1 MTTIKLIPSVMEFD
15 VSLDSASM
23 PSLFSQSLETTI
35 IEQVERHV
43 NGRIPTHDTVVESV
57 SSYLEESRDFTRKV
71 RNWVLESIDYSQ
83 IVSEVRDNIDY
94 QQLID
99 LTAPL
104 WEDEAFLRHLMN
116 NNRFRNLV
124 NTQCTSIITGT
135 LNTTYIKEMVDE
147 KVESMTSNLS
157 NEIAEKVLKVI
168 QNRLT
173 AGSDV

>member
-1 MTTIKLIPSVMEFD
+1 MTTIKLIPQVMEFD

-23 PSLFSQSLETTI
+23 PSLFSQSMETTI
-35 IEQVERHV
+35 IEQVERQV
-43 NGRIPTHDTVVESV
+43 NGRIPTHDAVVESV
-57 SSYLEESRDFTRKV
+57 ASTMMESRDYTRKV

-83 IVSEVRDNIDY
+83 IASEVRDNIDY
-94 QQLID
+94 EELID

-104 WEDEAFLRHLMN
+104 WENEAFLRHLMN

-124 NTQCTSIITGT
+124 NTQCSSLVSGT
-135 LNTTYIKEMVDE
+135 LNTTFIKEMVDD

>member
-1 MTTIKLIPSVMEFD
+1 MTTIKLIPSTMEFE
-15 VSLDSASM
+15 VSVDSSSM
-23 PSLFSQSLETTI
+23 PSLFSQSMETTI
-35 IEQVERHV
+35 IQEVTRQVE
-43 NGRIPTHDTVVESV
+43 GRIPSHDNVVESV

-71 RNWVLESIDYSQ
+71 RNWVLESMDYSQ
-83 IVSEVRDNIDY
+83 IVSEVGSNLDY

-104 WEDEAFLRHLMN
+104 WENEAFLRHLMN

-124 NTQCTSIITGT
+124 NTQCSSLVSGT
-135 LNTTYIKEMVDE
+135 LNTTYIKEMVDD

>member
-15 VSLDSASM
+15 VSLDSASI

-35 IEQVERHV
+35 IEEVTRQV
-43 NGRIPTHDTVVESV
+43 NGRIPTHETVVESV
-57 SSYLEESRDFTRKV
+57 SSAMMESRDYTRKV

-83 IVSEVRDNIDY
+83 IVSQVRDNIDY
-94 QQLID
+94 AELVE
-99 LTAPL
+99 LTEPL
-104 WEDEAFLRHLMN
+104 WDNEMFLRYLLN
-116 NNRFRNLV
+116 NNRFRNMV
-124 NTQCTSIITGT
+124 NTQVQASVAATCD
-135 LNTTYIKEMVDE
+135 TTTIREMVNE

-168 QNRLT
+168 QNRLV

>member
-1 MTTIKLIPSVMEFD
+1 VTTIKLIPSTMEFE
-15 VSLDSASM
+15 VSVDSASM
-23 PSLFSQSLETTI
+23 PSLFHQSMETTI
-35 IEQVERHV
+35 IEEVERQV
-43 NGRIPTHDTVVESV
+43 NGRIPTLQMVVDDV
-57 SSYLEESRDFTRKV
+57 SSTIMEDREYTRKV
-71 RNWVLESIDYSQ
+71 RNWVLESIDYSE
-83 IVSEVRDNIDY
+83 IVTQVRDNLDY
-94 QQLID
+94 QELID

-104 WEDEAFLRHLMN
+104 WENEMFLRHLMN

-124 NTQCTSIITGT
+124 NNQVQVNIGETVSASFVRE
-135 LNTTYIKEMVDE
+135 LVNE

>member
-23 PSLFSQSLETTI
+23 PSLFSQSMETTI
-35 IEQVERHV
+35 IEQVERQV

-57 SSYLEESRDFTRKV
+57 ANTMMESRDYTRKV

-83 IVSEVRDNIDY
+83 IASEVRDNIDY
-94 QQLID
+94 AELID

-104 WEDEAFLRHLMN
+104 WENEAFLRHLLSN
-116 NNRFRNLV
+116 SRFRNMV
-124 NTQCTSIITGT
+124 NTQVQANIASTLDTST
-135 LNTTYIKEMVDE
+135 IKNMVDD
-147 KVESMTSNLS
+147 KVESMTSNLA

>member
-1 MTTIKLIPSVMEFD
+1 MTTIKLIPSTMEFE
-15 VSLDSASM
+15 VSVDSASM
-23 PSLFSQSLETTI
+23 PSLFHQSMETTI
-35 IEQVERHV
+35 IEEVERQV
-43 NGRIPTHDTVVESV
+43 NGRIPNLQMVVDDV
-57 SSYLEESRDFTRKV
+57 SSTIMEDRDYTRKV

-83 IVSEVRDNIDY
+83 IISEVGSNLDY

-99 LTAPL
+99 CTAPL

-135 LNTTYIKEMVDE
+135 LNTTFIKEMVDD

>member
-23 PSLFSQSLETTI
+23 PSLFSQSLETQI
-35 IEQVERHV
+35 IEEVTRQVD
-43 NGRIPTHDTVVESV
+43 GRIPTHDTVVNDV
-57 SSYLEESRDFTRKV
+57 ATTMMESRDYTRKV

-83 IVSEVRDNIDY
+83 ISREVSDSIDFAE
-94 QQLID
+94 LVD

-104 WEDEAFLRHLMN
+104 WENEMFLRYLMN
-116 NNRFRNLV
+116 NNRFRNMV
-124 NTQCTSIITGT
+124 NTQVQSNIAS
-135 LNTTYIKEMVDE
+135 TYDTVTIKRMVDE

>member
-57 SSYLEESRDFTRKV
+57 SATMMESREYTRKV

-83 IVSEVRDNIDY
+83 IASEVRDNIDY

-104 WEDEAFLRHLMN
+104 WENEDFLRHLLN

>member
-1 MTTIKLIPSVMEFD
+1 MEFE

-23 PSLFSQSLETTI
+23 PSLFSQSMETTI
-35 IEQVERHV
+35 IQEVTRQVD
-43 NGRIPTHDTVVESV
+43 GRIPSHDNVVESV

-71 RNWVLESIDYSQ
+71 RNWVLESIYYSQ
-83 IVSEVRDNIDY
+83 IVSEVGSNLDY

-104 WEDEAFLRHLMN
+104 WENEAFLRHLMN

-124 NTQCTSIITGT
+124 NTQCSSLVSGT

>member
-1 MTTIKLIPSVMEFD
+1 MTTIKLIPSTMEFE
-15 VSLDSASM
+15 VSVDSASM
-23 PSLFSQSLETTI
+23 PSLFSQSMETTI
-35 IEQVERHV
+35 IEEVERQV
-43 NGRIPTHDTVVESV
+43 NGRIPTLQMVVDDV
-57 SSYLEESRDFTRKV
+57 SSTMMEDRDYTRKV
-71 RNWVLESIDYSQ
+71 RNWVLESIDYTQ
-83 IVSEVRDNIDY
+83 IASEVRDNIDY
-94 QQLID
+94 NELID

-104 WEDEAFLRHLMN
+104 WEDESFLRHLLN

-124 NTQCTSIITGT
+124 NTQVQSNIASTYDTIT
-135 LNTTYIKEMVDE
+135 IKRMVDE

>member
-43 NGRIPTHDTVVESV
+43 NGRIPTHETVVESV
-57 SSYLEESRDFTRKV
+57 SEHLQESRDFLRKL
-71 RNWVLESIDYSQ
+71 RNWVMESIDYQQ
-83 IVSEVRDNIDY
+83 IVSQVGGMIDY
-94 QQLID
+94 SEILD
-99 LTAPL
+99 LSAPL
-104 WEDEAFLRHLMN
+104 WENEMFLRHLLS

-124 NTQCTSIITGT
+124 NTQVQANISASYDT
-135 LNTTYIKEMVDE
+135 NTIRNMVNE

>member
-1 MTTIKLIPSVMEFD
+1 MEFE
-15 VSLDSASM
+15 VSVDSASM
-23 PSLFSQSLETTI
+23 PSLFSQSMETQI
-35 IEQVERHV
+35 IEEVERQV
-43 NGRIPTHDTVVESV
+43 NGRIPNLQMVVDDV
-57 SSYLEESRDFTRKV
+57 SENIKEDRDYTRKV

-83 IVSEVRDNIDY
+83 IISEVGSNLDY

-116 NNRFRNLV
+116 NDRFRNLV

-135 LNTTYIKEMVDE
+135 LNTTFIKEMVDD

>member
-1 MTTIKLIPSVMEFD
+1 MTTIKLIPSTMEFE
-15 VSLDSASM
+15 VSVDSASM
-23 PSLFSQSLETTI
+23 PSLFSQSMETTI
-35 IEQVERHV
+35 IEEVERQV
-43 NGRIPTHDTVVESV
+43 NGRIPTLQMVVDDV
-57 SSYLEESRDFTRKV
+57 SSTMMEDRDYTRKV

-83 IVSEVRDNIDY
+83 ITSDVRDSLDY
-94 QQLID
+94 SELVD

-104 WEDEAFLRHLMN
+104 WENEMFLRHLMN

-124 NTQCTSIITGT
+124 NSQVSANISSTFDISTIRD
-135 LNTTYIKEMVDE
+135 MVDE
-147 KVESMTSNLS
+147 KVEQVTNNLS

>member
-1 MTTIKLIPSVMEFD
+1 MTTIKLIPSTMEFE
-15 VSLDSASM
+15 VSVDSSSM
-23 PSLFSQSLETTI
+23 PSLFNQSLETQI
-35 IEQVERHV
+35 IQEVTRQVE
-43 NGRIPTHDTVVESV
+43 GRIPSHDNVVESV

-71 RNWVLESIDYSQ
+71 RNWVLESMDYGQ
-83 IVSEVRDNIDY
+83 IVSEVGSNLDY

-99 LTAPL
+99 LTTPL
-104 WEDEAFLRHLMN
+104 WENEAFLRHLMN

-124 NTQCTSIITGT
+124 NTQCTSLVSGT

-173 AGSDV
+173 AGFDV

>member
-43 NGRIPTHDTVVESV
+43 NGRIPTHETVVESV
-57 SSYLEESRDFTRKV
+57 SATLQDSRDFLRKL
-71 RNWVLESIDYSQ
+71 RNWVTESIDYSQ
-83 IVSEVRDNIDY
+83 IVNDVSNSLDY
-94 QQLID
+94 GDLVD

-104 WEDEAFLRHLMN
+104 WENEAFLRHLLN

-124 NTQCTSIITGT
+124 NTQCTSIIGAT
-135 LNTTYIKEMVDE
+135 LSTTTIKEMVDE

>member
-23 PSLFSQSLETTI
+23 PSLFSQSLETQI
-35 IEQVERHV
+35 IEEVGRQV
-43 NGRIPTHDTVVESV
+43 NGRIPTHDSVVESV
-57 SSYLEESRDFTRKV
+57 SSVMMESREYTRKV

-83 IVSEVRDNIDY
+83 IVSEVRDNLDY
-94 QQLID
+94 QELID

-104 WEDEAFLRHLMN
+104 WEDESFLRHLMN

-124 NTQCTSIITGT
+124 NTQCSSLVSGT
-135 LNTTYIKEMVDE
+135 LNTTYIKEIVDE
-147 KVESMTSNLS
+147 KVESVTSNLS
-157 NEIAEKVLKVI
+157 NEIAEKVLRVI

>member
-23 PSLFSQSLETTI
+23 PSLFSQSLETQI
-35 IEQVERHV
+35 IEEVGRQV
-43 NGRIPTHDTVVESV
+43 NGRIPTHDSVVESV
-57 SSYLEESRDFTRKV
+57 SSVMMESRDYTRKV

-94 QQLID
+94 AELVD

-104 WEDEAFLRHLMN
+104 WENEMFLRHLLN
-116 NNRFRNLV
+116 NSRFRNMV
-124 NTQCTSIITGT
+124 NTQVQANIASTCD
-135 LNTTYIKEMVDE
+135 TTTIKNMIDD

-157 NEIAEKVLKVI
+157 NEIAEKVLRVI
-168 QNRLT
+168 QNRLV

>member
-1 MTTIKLIPSVMEFD
+1 MTTIKLIPQVMEFD

-23 PSLFSQSLETTI
+23 PSLFSQSMETTI
-35 IEQVERHV
+35 IEQVERQV
-43 NGRIPTHDTVVESV
+43 NGRIPTHDAVVESV
-57 SSYLEESRDFTRKV
+57 ATTMMESRDYTRKV

-83 IVSEVRDNIDY
+83 IASEVRDNIDY
-94 QQLID
+94 EELVD

-104 WEDEAFLRHLMN
+104 WENEAFLRHLMN

-124 NTQCTSIITGT
+124 NTQCSSLVSGT
-135 LNTTYIKEMVDE
+135 LNTTFIKEMVDD

>member
-1 MTTIKLIPSVMEFD
+1 MTTIKLIPSTMEFE
-15 VSLDSASM
+15 VSVDSASM
-23 PSLFSQSLETTI
+23 PSLFSQSMETTI
-35 IEQVERHV
+35 IEEVERQV
-43 NGRIPTHDTVVESV
+43 NGRIPTLQMVVDDV
-57 SSYLEESRDFTRKV
+57 SSTMMEDRDYTRKV

-83 IVSEVRDNIDY
+83 ITSDVRDNLDY
-94 QQLID
+94 SELVD

-104 WEDEAFLRHLMN
+104 WENEMFLRHLMN

-124 NTQCTSIITGT
+124 NSQVAANISSTFDISTIRD
-135 LNTTYIKEMVDE
+135 MVDE
-147 KVESMTSNLS
+147 KVEQVTNNLS

>member
-1 MTTIKLIPSVMEFD
+1 MTTIKLIPSTMEFE
-15 VSLDSASM
+15 VSVDSSSM
-23 PSLFSQSLETTI
+23 PSLFNQSLETQI
-35 IEQVERHV
+35 IQEVTRQVE
-43 NGRIPTHDTVVESV
+43 GRIPSHDNVVESV

-71 RNWVLESIDYSQ
+71 RNWVLESMDYGQ
-83 IVSEVRDNIDY
+83 IVSEVGSNLDY

-104 WEDEAFLRHLMN
+104 WENEMFLRHLMN

-124 NTQCTSIITGT
+124 NTQCSSLVSGT

>member
-1 MTTIKLIPSVMEFD
+1 MTTIKLIPSTMEFE
-15 VSLDSASM
+15 VSVDSSSM
-23 PSLFSQSLETTI
+23 PSLFSQSMETTI
-35 IEQVERHV
+35 IEEVERQV

-57 SSYLEESRDFTRKV
+57 TSVMMEDRDYTRKV
-71 RNWVLESIDYSQ
+71 RNWVLESIDYND
-83 IVSEVRDNIDY
+83 IVTQVRDNLDY
-94 QQLID
+94 NELID

-104 WEDEAFLRHLMN
+104 WENEMFLRHLLS

-124 NTQCTSIITGT
+124 NTQVQSNIASTYDTIT
-135 LNTTYIKEMVDE
+135 IKRMVDE

>member
-1 MTTIKLIPSVMEFD
+1 MTTIKLIPSTMEFE
-15 VSLDSASM
+15 VSVDSSSM
-23 PSLFSQSLETTI
+23 PSLFSQSMETTI
-35 IEQVERHV
+35 IEEVTRQVE
-43 NGRIPTHDTVVESV
+43 GRIPSHDNVVESV

-71 RNWVLESIDYSQ
+71 RNWVLESIDYTQ
-83 IVSEVRDNIDY
+83 IATEVRDNIDY
-94 QQLID
+94 NELID

-104 WEDEAFLRHLMN
+104 WEDEAFLRHLLN

-124 NTQCTSIITGT
+124 NTQCTSIISGT
-135 LNTTYIKEMVDE
+135 LNTTFIKEMVDD

>member
-1 MTTIKLIPSVMEFD
+1 MTTIKLIPSTMEFE
-15 VSLDSASM
+15 VSVDSASM
-23 PSLFSQSLETTI
+23 PSLFSQSMETQI
-35 IEQVERHV
+35 IEEVERQV
-43 NGRIPTHDTVVESV
+43 NGRIPTLQMVVDDV
-57 SSYLEESRDFTRKV
+57 SEAIKEDRDYTRKV
-71 RNWVLESIDYSQ
+71 RNWVLESIDYTQ
-83 IVSEVRDNIDY
+83 IATEVRDNIDY
-94 QQLID
+94 NELID

-104 WEDEAFLRHLMN
+104 WEDEAFLRHLLN

-124 NTQCTSIITGT
+124 NTQCTSIISGT
-135 LNTTYIKEMVDE
+135 LNTTFIKEMVDD

>member
-1 MTTIKLIPSVMEFD
+1 MTTIKLIPQVMEFD

-23 PSLFSQSLETTI
+23 PSLFSQSMETTI
-35 IEQVERHV
+35 IEQVERQV
-43 NGRIPTHDTVVESV
+43 NGRIPTHDAVVESV
-57 SSYLEESRDFTRKV
+57 ANTMMESRDYTRKV

-83 IVSEVRDNIDY
+83 IASEVRDCIDY
-94 QQLID
+94 AELVDI
-99 LTAPL
+99 TAPL
-104 WEDEAFLRHLMN
+104 WENEQFLRHLMSN
-116 NNRFRNLV
+116 SRFRNLV
-124 NTQCTSIITGT
+124 NTNVQANIASTLDTST
-135 LNTTYIKEMVDE
+135 IKNMVDD

>member
-1 MTTIKLIPSVMEFD
+1 MED
-15 VSLDSASM
+15 
-23 PSLFSQSLETTI
+23 
-35 IEQVERHV
+35 
-43 NGRIPTHDTVVESV
+43 
-57 SSYLEESRDFTRKV
+57 RDYTRKV

-83 IVSEVRDNIDY
+83 IISEVGSNLDY

-104 WEDEAFLRHLMN
+104 WENEMFLRHLMN

-124 NTQCTSIITGT
+124 NTQVQANISSTFDISTIRD
-135 LNTTYIKEMVDE
+135 MVDE
-147 KVESMTSNLS
+147 KVERVTTNLS

>member
-15 VSLDSASM
+15 VSLDSASI

-35 IEQVERHV
+35 TQEVTRQVE
-43 NGRIPTHDTVVESV
+43 GRIPSHDNVVESV

-83 IVSEVRDNIDY
+83 IISEVGSNLDY

-104 WEDEAFLRHLMN
+104 WENEAFLRHLMN

-124 NTQCTSIITGT
+124 NTQVSANISSTFDISTIR
-135 LNTTYIKEMVDE
+135 EMVDE
-147 KVESMTSNLS
+147 KVERVTTNLS

>member
-1 MTTIKLIPSVMEFD
+1 MTTIKLIPSTMEFE
-15 VSLDSASM
+15 VSVDSASM
-23 PSLFSQSLETTI
+23 PSLFHQSMETTI
-35 IEQVERHV
+35 IEEVERQV
-43 NGRIPTHDTVVESV
+43 NGRIPTLQMVVDDV
-57 SSYLEESRDFTRKV
+57 SSTIMEDREYTRKV
-71 RNWVLESIDYSQ
+71 RNWVLESIDYSE
-83 IVSEVRDNIDY
+83 IVTQVRDNLDY
-94 QQLID
+94 QELID

-104 WEDEAFLRHLMN
+104 WENEMFLRHLMN

-124 NTQCTSIITGT
+124 NNQVQVNIGETVSASFVRE
-135 LNTTYIKEMVDE
+135 LVNE

>member
-1 MTTIKLIPSVMEFD
+1 MTTIKLIPQVMEFD

-23 PSLFSQSLETTI
+23 PSLFSQSMETTI
-35 IEQVERHV
+35 IEQVERQV
-43 NGRIPTHDTVVESV
+43 NGRIPTHDAVVESV
-57 SSYLEESRDFTRKV
+57 ANTMMESRDYTRKV

-83 IVSEVRDNIDY
+83 IASEVRDCIDY
-94 QQLID
+94 AELVD

-104 WEDEAFLRHLMN
+104 WENEMFLRHLLN

-124 NTQCTSIITGT
+124 NTQVQANIASTLDTST
-135 LNTTYIKEMVDE
+135 IKNMVDD
-147 KVESMTSNLS
+147 KVESMTSNLA

>member
-35 IEQVERHV
+35 IEQVERQV
-43 NGRIPTHDTVVESV
+43 NGRIPTHDSVVESV
-57 SSYLEESRDFTRKV
+57 ASVMMESRDYTRKV

-83 IVSEVRDNIDY
+83 IVSEVRENMDY
-94 QQLID
+94 AELVD

-104 WEDEAFLRHLMN
+104 WENEMFLRHLLS

-124 NTQCTSIITGT
+124 NTQVNAMASAG
-135 LNTTYIKEMVDE
+135 LDHNTIRQMVNE
-147 KVESMTSNLS
+147 KVESMTSNMC
-157 NEIAEKVLKVI
+157 NEIAEKVLRII
-168 QNRLT
+168 QNRIV

>member
-1 MTTIKLIPSVMEFD
+1 MEFD

-23 PSLFSQSLETTI
+23 PSLFSQSLETQI
-35 IEQVERHV
+35 IEEVGRQV
-43 NGRIPTHDTVVESV
+43 NGRIPTHDSVVESV
-57 SSYLEESRDFTRKV
+57 SSVMMESREYTRKV

-83 IVSEVRDNIDY
+83 IVSEVRDNLDY
-94 QQLID
+94 QELID

-104 WEDEAFLRHLMN
+104 WEDESFLRHLMN

-124 NTQCTSIITGT
+124 NTQCSSLVSGT
-135 LNTTYIKEMVDE
+135 LNTTYIKEIVDE
-147 KVESMTSNLS
+147 KVESVTSNLS
-157 NEIAEKVLKVI
+157 NEIAEKVLRVI

>member
-1 MTTIKLIPSVMEFD
+1 MTTIKLIPSTMEFE
-15 VSLDSASM
+15 VSVDSSSM
-23 PSLFSQSLETTI
+23 PSLFNQSMETTI
-35 IEQVERHV
+35 IEEVERQV
-43 NGRIPTHDTVVESV
+43 NGRIPTHETVVESV
-57 SSYLEESRDFTRKV
+57 TSTLQESRDFTRKV

-83 IVSEVRDNIDY
+83 IVSEVRENMDY
-94 QQLID
+94 AELVD

-104 WEDEAFLRHLMN
+104 WENEMFLRHLLS

-124 NTQCTSIITGT
+124 NTQVQANIASTCDTIT
-135 LNTTYIKEMVDE
+135 IKRMVDE

>member
-1 MTTIKLIPSVMEFD
+1 MEFE

-23 PSLFSQSLETTI
+23 PSLFSQSMETTI
-35 IEQVERHV
+35 IQEVTRQVD
-43 NGRIPTHDTVVESV
+43 GRIPSHDNVVESV

-83 IVSEVRDNIDY
+83 IISEVGGNLDY
-94 QQLID
+94 QELID

-104 WEDEAFLRHLMN
+104 WENEAFLRHLMN

-124 NTQCTSIITGT
+124 NTQCSSLVSGT

-147 KVESMTSNLS
+147 KVESVTSNLS

>member
-1 MTTIKLIPSVMEFD
+1 MEFD

-43 NGRIPTHDTVVESV
+43 NGRIPTHDNVVESV

-71 RNWVLESIDYSQ
+71 RNWVLESIDYSE
-83 IVSEVRDNIDY
+83 IVTQVRDNLDY
-94 QQLID
+94 QELID

-104 WEDEAFLRHLMN
+104 WENEMFLRLLMN
-116 NNRFRNLV
+116 NNRFRNMVNNQVQVNIAETLSASFIRELV
-124 NTQCTSIITGT
+124 G
-135 LNTTYIKEMVDE
+135 E

-157 NEIAEKVLKVI
+157 NEIAEKVLRVI

>member
-1 MTTIKLIPSVMEFD
+1 MTTIKLIPSTMEFE
-15 VSLDSASM
+15 VSVDSSSM
-23 PSLFSQSLETTI
+23 PSLFSQSMETTI
-35 IEQVERHV
+35 IEEVERQV
-43 NGRIPTHDTVVESV
+43 NGRIPTLQMVVDDV
-57 SSYLEESRDFTRKV
+57 SSTMMEDRDYTRKV

-83 IVSEVRDNIDY
+83 ISREVSDSIDFAE
-94 QQLID
+94 IVD
-99 LTAPL
+99 ITAPL
-104 WEDEAFLRHLMN
+104 WENESFLRHLLS

-124 NTQCTSIITGT
+124 NTQVQSNIASTYDTIT
-135 LNTTYIKEMVDE
+135 IKRMVDE

>member
-1 MTTIKLIPSVMEFD
+1 MTTIKLIPQVMEFD

-43 NGRIPTHDTVVESV
+43 NGRIPTHDNVVESV
-57 SSYLEESRDFTRKV
+57 SATLQESRDFTRKV

-83 IVSEVRDNIDY
+83 IVSEVSNSLDY
-94 QQLID
+94 GDLVN

-104 WEDEAFLRHLMN
+104 WENEEFLRHLLSSS
-116 NNRFRNLV
+116 RFRNMV
-124 NTQCTSIITGT
+124 NTQVQASVAASCDTSTIRQ
-135 LNTTYIKEMVDE
+135 MVNE
-147 KVESMTSNLS
+147 KVDSMTSNLS
-157 NEIAEKVLKVI
+157 NEIAEKVLRVI

>member
-1 MTTIKLIPSVMEFD
+1 MTTIKLIPSTMEFE
-15 VSLDSASM
+15 VSVDSSSM
-23 PSLFSQSLETTI
+23 PSLFSQSLETQI
-35 IEQVERHV
+35 IQEVERQV
-43 NGRIPTHDTVVESV
+43 NGRIPSHDNVVESV

-71 RNWVLESIDYSQ
+71 RNWVLESIDYGQ
-83 IVSEVRDNIDY
+83 IVSEVGSNLDY

-104 WEDEAFLRHLMN
+104 WENEMFLRHLMN

-124 NTQCTSIITGT
+124 NTQCDSLVSGT
-135 LNTTYIKEMVDE
+135 LNTTYIKEMVDA

-173 AGSDV
+173 AGFDV

>member
-1 MTTIKLIPSVMEFD
+1 MTTIKLIPSTMEFE
-15 VSLDSASM
+15 VSVDSSSM
-23 PSLFSQSLETTI
+23 PSLFSQSMETTI
-35 IEQVERHV
+35 IEEVERQV
-43 NGRIPTHDTVVESV
+43 NGRIPTHDTVVDSV
-57 SSYLEESRDFTRKV
+57 ASVMMEDRDYTRKV
-71 RNWVLESIDYSQ
+71 RNWVLESIDYND
-83 IVSEVRDNIDY
+83 IVTQVRDNLDY
-94 QQLID
+94 NELID

-104 WEDEAFLRHLMN
+104 WENEMFLRHLLS

-124 NTQCTSIITGT
+124 NTQVQSNIASTYDTIT
-135 LNTTYIKEMVDE
+135 IKRMVDE

>member
-1 MTTIKLIPSVMEFD
+1 MTTIKLIPSTMEFE
-15 VSLDSASM
+15 VSVDSSSM
-23 PSLFSQSLETTI
+23 PSLFSQSMETTI
-35 IEQVERHV
+35 VEEVERQV
-43 NGRIPTHDTVVESV
+43 NGRIPTLQSVVEDVSV
-57 SSYLEESRDFTRKV
+57 AIKEDRDYTRKV
-71 RNWVLESIDYSQ
+71 RNWVLESIDYND
-83 IVSEVRDNIDY
+83 IVIQVRDNLDY
-94 QQLID
+94 NELID

-104 WEDEAFLRHLMN
+104 WENEMFLRHLLS

-124 NTQCTSIITGT
+124 NTQVQSNIASTYDTIT
-135 LNTTYIKEMVDE
+135 IKRMVDE

>member
-1 MTTIKLIPSVMEFD
+1 MTTIKLIPSTMEFE
-15 VSLDSASM
+15 VSVDSSSM
-23 PSLFSQSLETTI
+23 PSLFSQSMETTI
-35 IEQVERHV
+35 IEEVERQV
-43 NGRIPTHDTVVESV
+43 NGRIPTLQMVVDDV
-57 SSYLEESRDFTRKV
+57 SDNLKEDRDYTRKV
-71 RNWVLESIDYSQ
+71 RNWVLESIDYND
-83 IVSEVRDNIDY
+83 IVTQVRDNLDY
-94 QQLID
+94 NELID

-104 WEDEAFLRHLMN
+104 WENEMFMRHLLN

-135 LNTTYIKEMVDE
+135 LNTTFIKEMVDN